1 MSKTTSL
8 LLAAAAL
15 MLTLSSQSAQEN
27 PPPQNPDFK
36 DAPVSDVLKW
46 AQAELGCG
54 FIYEGQDL
62 FEGGKPLSIS
72 SASLKPGN
80 KAERTLALFEL
91 LRRVGLV
98 AFQVEGLPGPVYQIV
113 KGPQAARFATVA
125 RTPQE
130 AARYYF
136 AALAIKLSRASP
148 QAVATAMKEKL
159 TPGVGSIEV
168 FEATHTLVVCDFSDR
183 LLAAHALAQAADTPA
198 LRDDD
203 LVVADFV
210 PRSLPAKRLS
220 AAVERLRARGET
232 WQSSVNEHSN
242 LLLISGRRDEVARV
256 SERMSRLDSKPQDP
270 AFAETV
276 ETFKVSNGSA
286 EEAARTL
293 KQMFELEIASGSVQ
307 VGAFERARKI
317 VFRGSRAD
325 VLRAQEALKQVD
337 VAPDGAPKDK

>member
-1 MSKTTSL
+1 MSKTTGL

-15 MLTLSSQSAQEN
+15 MLTLGSQNAQEN
-27 PPPQNPDFK
+27 PQPQDPDFK

-46 AQAELGCG
+46 AQTELGCG
-54 FIYEGQDL
+54 FIYEGEDL
-62 FEGGKPLSIS
+62 FEGGKPLTIS
-72 SASLKPGN
+72 SASLRPGSN
-80 KAERTLALFEL
+80 AERTLALFEL
-91 LRRVGLV
+91 LRRAGLV
-98 AFQVEGLPGPVYQIV
+98 AFQVEGLPGPVYQLV
-113 KGPQAARFATVA
+113 KGAQASRFATVVQS
-125 RTPQE
+125 PQE

-148 QAVATAMKEKL
+148 QVVAAALKDKL
-159 TPGVGSIEV
+159 TPGVGSLEV
-168 FEATHTLVVCDFSDR
+168 FEATHTLVICDFSDR
-183 LLAAHALAQAADTPA
+183 LLAAHALALAADTPA
-198 LRDDD
+198 TRDDD

-210 PRSLPAKRLS
+210 PRSLPARRMN
-220 AAVERLRARGET
+220 AAVERLRVRGES
-232 WQSSVNEHSN
+232 WQASVNEHSN

-256 SERMSRLDSKPQDP
+256 SERLTRLDSRPQDP

-325 VLRAQEALKQVD
+325 AIRAQEALKQVD